1 MCPLWIWSHHRRRR
15 STWQKGVEMALF
27 LENWL
32 TQGCIVDHL
41 YLLELDVR
49 DFGVCGSNHLPSL
62 LSYDKK
68 LSKKSL
74 VYLEVKLLLYII
86 QKILIFLWLL
96 EISKSKTFSI
106 MIYNQSRWSS
116 PFFPFKLCWIW
127 QKQWP
132 VICLPAFIFE
142 MNNND
147 GISRP
152 ATIILS
158 PLLFQ
163 NHPLLGRIL

>member
-1 MCPLWIWSHHRRRR
+1 MCQLWIWSHHRRRR

-74 VYLEVKLLLYII
+74 VSLEVKLLLYIFYEWE
-86 QKILIFLWLL
+86 Q
-96 EISKSKTFSI
+96 
-106 MIYNQSRWSS
+106 MIRSYNTIEMIISRWSG

-147 GISRP
+147 GIFRP
-152 ATIILS
+152 TTIIPS

>member
-74 VYLEVKLLLYII
+74 VYLEVKLLLYIFYEWE
-86 QKILIFLWLL
+86 Q
-96 EISKSKTFSI
+96 
-106 MIYNQSRWSS
+106 MIRSYNTIEMIISRWSG

-147 GISRP
+147 GIFRP
-152 ATIILS
+152 TTIILS

>member
-1 MCPLWIWSHHRRRR
+1 MDLIYFNVPNVWIWSHHRRRR

-62 LSYDKK
+62 LTYDQKI
-68 LSKKSL
+68 SKKSL
-74 VYLEVKLLLYII
+74 VSLEVKLLLYIFYEWE
-86 QKILIFLWLL
+86 Q
-96 EISKSKTFSI
+96 
-106 MIYNQSRWSS
+106 MIRSYNTIEMIISRWSG

-147 GISRP
+147 GIFRP
-152 ATIILS
+152 TTIIPS

>member
-1 MCPLWIWSHHRRRR
+1 
-15 STWQKGVEMALF
+15 MALF

-49 DFGVCGSNHLPSL
+49 DFGVYGSNHLPSL

-106 MIYNQSRWSS
+106 MIYNQSR
-116 PFFPFKLCWIW
+116 
-127 QKQWP
+127 
-132 VICLPAFIFE
+132 
-142 MNNND
+142 
-147 GISRP
+147 
-152 ATIILS
+152 
-158 PLLFQ
+158 
-163 NHPLLGRIL
+163 